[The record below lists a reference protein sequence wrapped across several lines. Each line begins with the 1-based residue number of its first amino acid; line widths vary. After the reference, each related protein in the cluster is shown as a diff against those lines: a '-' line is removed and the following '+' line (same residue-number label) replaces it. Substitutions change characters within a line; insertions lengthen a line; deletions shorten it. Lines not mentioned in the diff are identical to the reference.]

1 MNRKLTL
8 ISAPA
13 GFGKTTLLSEWRMI
27 HLGSEYPLAWVSL
40 EEADNDPSRFLSYLI
55 AALQVIE
62 ADTGE
67 AILNS
72 LRSPQPP
79 RIESVLTAMVNEIAA
94 IPKDF
99 ALVLDDYHVIANE
112 AVHGTISSLV
122 DHLPPQAHLI
132 IASRADPPLPLA
144 RLRAR
149 GQLIEIRAEDL
160 RFTPEETAAFL
171 RGAMGLD
178 LPGESIVALEKRTE
192 GWIVG
197 LQLAALSVRGREDVS
212 GFIAAFRGSSR
223 YVLDYLAEEVLRRQP
238 DDVRAFLLRTSIL
251 DRLSGP
257 LCDAVTDRA
266 DSQEML
272 ERLERAN
279 LFTVPLD
286 DERRWYRYH
295 HLFSEFLRDRL
306 HHTQPEQEPRLH
318 SKASSWYENNGL
330 VREAVDHAL
339 AAADLENAAR
349 LVEKNFRDMLA
360 HGEATLL
367 LGWMEALPE
376 ELLRSRPRLCIPCA
390 WALLITGRLEAAESR
405 VQDLERMVEAADFP
419 IQTSDEELAAVSGEA
434 AAIGAF
440 LVRNRG
446 DVPLSIEL
454 SRRALGLLREDNIT
468 LRGIVAL
475 NLGGAYWMSGDLA
488 SANETLAE
496 AITASRRA
504 DNAFAALLAM
514 RELAELE
521 VMGGRLHRAADLYK
535 QALRLAEQRPS
546 PAAGLAHVG
555 MGELLY
561 EWNDLEGAMRHLT
574 EGIELGERS
583 GSTNIVFPGHAL
595 LARVKW
601 ARGDVDG
608 AIHIIQE
615 DEWSAHS
622 MNLSSRELNRI
633 AAHGARLRLAQGEV
647 GAAAR
652 LLGQRSLR
660 VDDHVNHLNV
670 FEHVVLARVL
680 IARGEYDAA
689 LTLLGRSLGWTE
701 ATGSMGV
708 AIEVLA
714 VEALAGAARGD
725 ETRAMTALTRAL
737 SLAEPEGYVRTFV
750 DEGEPMAALLYKFL
764 RARRTERLRSSQDG
778 STKYVDALL
787 AAFWEP
793 SGSLAR
799 STGADTPQAA
809 QPLAE
814 PLSERELQVLQLV
827 AAGKSNREI
836 SGQLFV
842 TVDTVKKHLTHV
854 FNKLGVGSRTQAVAR
869 ARGLGLIP

>member
-1 MNRKLTL
+1 
-8 ISAPA
+8 
-13 GFGKTTLLSEWRMI
+13 
-27 HLGSEYPLAWVSL
+27 
-40 EEADNDPSRFLSYLI
+40 
-55 AALQVIE
+55 
-62 ADTGE
+62 
-67 AILNS
+67 
-72 LRSPQPP
+72 
-79 RIESVLTAMVNEIAA
+79 
-94 IPKDF
+94 
-99 ALVLDDYHVIANE
+99 
-112 AVHGTISSLV
+112 
-122 DHLPPQAHLI
+122 
-132 IASRADPPLPLA
+132 
-144 RLRAR
+144 
-149 GQLIEIRAEDL
+149 
-160 RFTPEETAAFL
+160 
-171 RGAMGLD
+171 
-178 LPGESIVALEKRTE
+178 
-192 GWIVG
+192 
-197 LQLAALSVRGREDVS
+197 
-212 GFIAAFRGSSR
+212 
-223 YVLDYLAEEVLRRQP
+223 
-238 DDVRAFLLRTSIL
+238 
-251 DRLSGP
+251 
-257 LCDAVTDRA
+257 
-266 DSQEML
+266 
-272 ERLERAN
+272 
-279 LFTVPLD
+279 
-286 DERRWYRYH
+286 
-295 HLFSEFLRDRL
+295 
-306 HHTQPEQEPRLH
+306 
-318 SKASSWYENNGL
+318 
-330 VREAVDHAL
+330 
-339 AAADLENAAR
+339 
-349 LVEKNFRDMLA
+349 
-360 HGEATLL
+360 
-367 LGWMEALPE
+367 
-376 ELLRSRPRLCIPCA
+376 
-390 WALLITGRLEAAESR
+390 
-405 VQDLERMVEAADFP
+405 
-419 IQTSDEELAAVSGEA
+419 
-434 AAIGAF
+434 
-440 LVRNRG
+440 
-446 DVPLSIEL
+446 
-454 SRRALGLLREDNIT
+454 
-468 LRGIVAL
+468 
-475 NLGGAYWMSGDLA
+475 
-488 SANETLAE
+488 
-496 AITASRRA
+496 
-504 DNAFAALLAM
+504 
-514 RELAELE
+514 
-521 VMGGRLHRAADLYK
+521 
-535 QALRLAEQRPS
+535 
-546 PAAGLAHVG
+546 